1 MELIENN
8 DRIQESKAHPEN
20 VSNSRGIEEDYI
32 EEEEGTEEA
41 VGKAVKEEGGDSKL
55 ENKKEQER
63 CPTMSPRNSAKTNA
77 KAQRNSMAQGQ
88 VRIKEWS
95 EKENQ
100 SLIKEQYRVQCP
112 RSNIN

>member
-41 VGKAVKEEGGDSKL
+41 VGKAVKEEG
-55 ENKKEQER
+55 ETANQRTKKNR
-63 CPTMSPRNSAKTNA
+63 KDVPP
-77 KAQRNSMAQGQ
+77 
-88 VRIKEWS
+88 
-95 EKENQ
+95 
-100 SLIKEQYRVQCP
+100 
-112 RSNIN
+112 